1 MASKNNYFKNKNI
14 LISGGNRG
22 IGLEIAKHFYKL
34 GANIILFA
42 RNKKKLKKI
51 SNILKS
57 KKNQKVII
65 ENCDISKVKEIDNL
79 FNKITKKVK
88 KIDILINNA
97 GIYGPKGKF
106 EDLPW
111 KDIEETFNINLFGS
125 IYLIKCIIPHF
136 KKFNKGKIIQLSG
149 GGAASPLPFFSA
161 YATSKAGVVRFVENL
176 SEELIS
182 YKIDIN
188 AIAPGPVNTGM
199 LEEVLKENPKK
210 VGKSFYNKSLAQK
223 KSGGTDIKKI
233 LNCIEFLS
241 HKKSNGISGKLISV
255 LWDNWKNYSKYKEIL
270 KKTDLGNLRRI
281 TGRDRSYK
289 FFDKND

>member
-1 MASKNNYFKNKNI
+1 MAYKNNYFKNKNI

-42 RNKKKLKKI
+42 RNKKKLKNI
-51 SNILKS
+51 ANILKS

-65 ENCDISKVKEIDNL
+65 ENCDVSKVKEIDNL

-136 KKFNKGKIIQLSG
+136 KKFKKGKIIQLSG